1 MLGEVFYLTG
11 GSRFF
16 LLFKII
22 HKMLFYRPFMM
33 GGLMM
38 LWGYLKPL
46 VLRKKQLVSREEADF
61 YKRLLNSRIY
71 NKVGDYLFMR
81 GH

>member
-11 GSRFF
+11 GSPLFLFF
-16 LLFKII
+16 KVI
-22 HKMLFYRPFMM
+22 HRMFFDPPFMI
-33 GGLMM
+33 GGFMM

-61 YKRLLNSRIY
+61 YKQLLNSRIY
-71 NKVGDYLFMR
+71 NKVGEYLFTR